1 MKEDES
7 FMLKCKF
14 SKPLKRF
21 FKKKRLYEPLKQ
33 NEREFIMYIC
43 IYLSPERDV

>member
-21 FKKKRLYEPLKQ
+21 FKKRLYEPLKQ
-33 NEREFIMYIC
+33 NEREYIMYKYVYIFK
-43 IYLSPERDV
+43 S